1 MSTDR
6 EHVLRE
12 AARHLNRRPAASMD
26 EIARAAGISR
36 ATLHRMYPGRDA
48 LALALGSR
56 ALEQVSA
63 AVDAARLDEGDA
75 AAALRRMVDELMPI
89 AEFLGFLYGENALVD
104 NPEIDAAWEAV
115 DSRVTAV
122 VRRGQQDGSLRID
135 LPAQWISE
143 AAFSLAVGA
152 GWSVRDGRLA
162 RRDAP
167 RVVAELLI
175 GGVRRGP
182 DPAVS

>member
-12 AARHLNRRPAASMD
+12 AATQLVRHPASSMD

-36 ATLHRMYPGRDA
+36 ATLHRLYPGRDA
-48 LALALGSR
+48 LAIALGAR

-63 AVDAARLDEGDA
+63 AIDAAHIDHGDA

-89 AEFLGFLYGENALVD
+89 AEFLGFLYGESSLVD
-104 NPEIDAAWEAV
+104 NPEIDTAWNV
-115 DSRVTAV
+115 IDNRVTAV
-122 VRRGQQDGSLRID
+122 VSRGQEEGSLRVD
-135 LPAQWISE
+135 LPARWIAE

-152 GWSVRDGRLA
+152 GWSVRDGKLA
-162 RRDAP
+162 RRDAS
-167 RVVAELLI
+167 RAVAELLL
-175 GGVRRGP
+175 GGVQRGEG
-182 DPAVS
+182 S